1 VRRRISYAEAV
12 RLLGAPEHPVLTA
25 VDRILGGVLFG
36 GTALGVTQ
44 LLGWFDAKA
53 EFIKVSHQLLVKMAE
68 KRSGLSRHD
77 RTERIQA
84 AHAVIVVVAFFE
96 AVDQLK
102 LPVSVREL
110 GIARR
115 QQLTLV
121 GLTQLFDGTWPMPTP
136 DRPYDS
142 IAGELA
148 FQYRDS
154 ATALLELVKA
164 HAAWDEL
171 DETRQT
177 RLEATVARAGSLA
190 VEKYREL
197 LVRAGGD
204 YPELRFWFHLSDSQ
218 TTSRA
223 LGRIESLMSGL
234 LVGGTPDV
242 RRAELARKYRSVL
255 DGPIVEADD
264 RLPGV
269 VIPSLRDAYVDPGF
283 QVTPMSP
290 NAAPAVL
297 DWWRSVP
304 RRDDLHRYL
313 VGYFTSPKAT
323 ELPLLVLGDPGSGK
337 SLLTNV
343 LAAQLPASDFL
354 VLRVELRGTPAD
366 GDLVD
371 QIEHGLRA
379 ALHENIGWTELAR
392 SADGTLPVIILDGFD
407 ELVQATGGRHT
418 RYLHRAVRF
427 QRERA
432 DLGSPVAVVVTSRIG
447 ACADVHIPFGADIL
461 RLAPFTAGQV
471 DAWLSVWNQVNASF
485 FAQSALSPL
494 TPEAVLR
501 FEGLAE
507 QPLLLLMLALYDTIE
522 NALQRSDDTLS
533 RSELFERLLGW
544 FARREVTR
552 DEADRADREVDFDTD
567 VELDRLSVVAL
578 GMFNRGSS
586 WLSEADLGEDLAA
599 LLEDDVRMR
608 LAGGEAVLRRFF
620 FVQRAEA
627 MHDGQTLR
635 SYEFLHVTFSEFLVA
650 RFVWRTL
657 TSPAADENVL
667 YSALSFMP
675 LSSRRGVLTFLTEL
689 AAAGPPDPA
698 LPGRVAGL
706 FAGALETRPRP
717 VYEPVRHSQPRRQ
730 AVYALNLV
738 LLGVVLTDPLP
749 VADLGIADWHSLATL
764 WKSQLSPAEWAELTN
779 VLSLRIAPDRTMTL
793 SIRDT
798 SAGHAVHPQSLP
810 GDPVFVTHDHEAHF
824 VADPVT
830 NLYRYALEPFVAHG
844 WNAGQVRMVA
854 ELAVTPAN
862 RAARDRIYVRSA
874 GNTGLVLDFL
884 RTDQD
889 ADAGTFGKLLE
900 TPVGESAA
908 FAALLYDRVGR
919 EPDTVAYLQVV
930 RELWRRGAD
939 PNAAPAAVLDAWLRL
954 SEAGVEIPA
963 SLGLPDLAGLTDALE
978 MGAIGDVRPDLIK
991 RVRTVLD
998 GHVEEF
1004 VENMRQ
1010 ETRHIPAPRSVRPD
1024 PVPADP
1030 DWGPKLQALDEQLNR
1045 GALSPGDYRTAR
1057 ERVLA
1062 EAAPG
1067 PFPLAGE
1074 PPAGEPPSVQAGFSW
1089 SGQNWQESLRELDGE
1104 LTAGNISADE
1114 YLTRRDR
1121 ILSDVVGPGAETVRW
1136 GQAQVE

>member
-1 VRRRISYAEAV
+1 MRRKISYAEAV
-12 RLLGAPEHPVLTA
+12 RLLGAPEHPVVAA

-36 GTALGVTQ
+36 GSVLGAAQ
-44 LLGWFDAKA
+44 LLGWFDAKV

-68 KRSGLSRHD
+68 KRSGLSRHT

-96 AVDQLK
+96 AVEQLK

-121 GLTQLFDGTWPMPTP
+121 GLTRLFDGTWPMPTP

-142 IAGELA
+142 IVGELG

-171 DETRQT
+171 DETRQA
-177 RLEATVARAGSLA
+177 RLEATVARAGTLA

-197 LVRAGGD
+197 LVRAGAD
-204 YPELRFWFHLSDSQ
+204 YPELRFWFQLGDSQ
-218 TTSRA
+218 STSRA
-223 LGRIESLMSGL
+223 LGRIESLMTGL

-242 RRAELARKYRSVL
+242 RRAELARKYRAVL
-255 DGPIVEADD
+255 DGPLVEADD

-269 VIPSLRDAYVDPGF
+269 VIPSLREAYVDPGF
-283 QVTPMSP
+283 QVAPMSP

-392 SADGTLPVIILDGFD
+392 SAGGTLPVIILDGFD

-461 RLAPFTAGQV
+461 RLAPFTAEQV
-471 DAWLSVWNQVNASF
+471 AAWLEVWNRVNAAH
-485 FAQSALSPL
+485 FAEGALSPL
-494 TPEAVLR
+494 TPEALLR

-507 QPLLLLMLALYDTIE
+507 QPLLLLMLALYDTID
-522 NALQRSDDTLS
+522 NAVQRGDDVLS

-552 DEADRADREVDFDTD
+552 DEADRGDRELDFDTD

-578 GMFNRGSS
+578 GMFTRGSS
-586 WLSEADLGEDLAA
+586 WLSEPDLSEDLAA

-627 MHDGQTLR
+627 VHDGQTLR

-650 RFVWRTL
+650 RFVWRAL
-657 TSPAADENVL
+657 TSPAGDVL
-667 YSALSFMP
+667 YSALSFLP

-698 LPGRVAGL
+698 LPGRVAAL
-706 FAGALETRPRP
+706 FAEALETRPRQA
-717 VYEPVRHSQPRRQ
+717 YEPVRYPQPRRQ

-749 VADLGIADWHSLATL
+749 VADLGIADWHRLATL

-779 VLSLRIAPDRTMTL
+779 VLNLRIAPDRTMAL
-793 SIRDT
+793 SIRDR
-798 SAGHAVHPQSLP
+798 SAGLAVHPGSLP
-810 GDPVFVTHDHEAHF
+810 GDPVLVTHDHEAHF
-824 VADPVT
+824 VGDPVT
-830 NLYRYALEPFVAHG
+830 NLYRYALEPFVGQG
-844 WNAGQVRMVA
+844 WNAAQVRTVA
-854 ELAVTPAN
+854 ELAAAPAN
-862 RAARDRIYVRSA
+862 RAARDRVYVRSA
-874 GNTGLVLDFL
+874 GNPGLVLDFL

-889 ADAGTFGKLLE
+889 ADAGTFAKLLE

-919 EPDTVAYLQVV
+919 DGDTVAYLKVV

-954 SEAGVEIPA
+954 SEADVEIPA
-963 SLGLPDLAGLTDALE
+963 SLGLPDLPELVETLE
-978 MGAIGDVRPDLIK
+978 LGAIGDVRPDLTR
-991 RVRTVLD
+991 RVRNALEN
-998 GHVEEF
+998 GHIEEF

-1010 ETRHIPAPRSVRPD
+1010 ETRHIPAPRSTRPD

-1030 DWGPKLQALDEQLNR
+1030 EWGPKLRALDERLER
-1045 GALSPGDYRTAR
+1045 GILSQADYRAAR
-1057 ERVLA
+1057 DRVLA

-1067 PFPLAGE
+1067 PSPLGDEPAAGGPTAE
-1074 PPAGEPPSVQAGFSW
+1074 QPVFAW
-1089 SGQNWQESLRELDGE
+1089 SGQNWQQSVRELDGE
-1104 LTAGNISADE
+1104 LAAGTISADE

-1121 ILSDVVGPGAETVRW
+1121 ILSDVVGPGAEAVRW
-1136 GQAQVE
+1136 GQVRFE